1 MPDLGSQVN
10 VKLGETYPLG
20 MHLNDWAASYASSA
34 VAKILLEEKLG
45 HWARSRSGQRVR
57 GDSQRVWVLHVWN
70 IYIYMCLLLQITQK
84 ESQEKWPPV
93 GMDGINFFHGF
104 VSFLEAGQ
112 GEYNGEQHPRCV
124 LCFKSC
130 LLARSCKVLAVVQME
145 KSGSSQW
152 IMLNGGG
159 DWKGLLPGRDTHGT

>member
-70 IYIYMCLLLQITQK
+70 IYIYICAYCSK
-84 ESQEKWPPV
+84 SPKKNPKR
-93 GMDGINFFHGF
+93 
-104 VSFLEAGQ
+104 
-112 GEYNGEQHPRCV
+112 NGHQ
-124 LCFKSC
+124 
-130 LLARSCKVLAVVQME
+130 
-145 KSGSSQW
+145 
-152 IMLNGGG
+152 
-159 DWKGLLPGRDTHGT
+159 